1 MALNK
6 FLQTDR
12 ETYPYVFM
20 KNVDIPLK
28 NPGKGVVRGNVYLPK
43 DATPFGSQ
51 TYPVVATY
59 GPYGKDVPYSVFNR
73 SSFDE
78 VNPQHKSAHSAW
90 ETPDPGFWTQRGYIV
105 VRVDET
111 GTGQSPGQLDVLSR
125 ATSETFFDVIEWAA
139 QQEWS
144 TGKVG
149 LLGVS
154 YYAATQWSVAARRP
168 KGLTA
173 IIPWEGFSDY
183 NREAVR
189 HGGILADQFME
200 IWWSRQVLPNQYGT
214 PGRWGDP
221 TLEGDLDSETRA
233 QNLAGLTVNTVRYP
247 FADDDYNKSRVFA
260 IEDVEIPLLSVANW
274 GGILLH
280 LRGNVVGWTRASS
293 RYKFLRFVVGRH
305 DLPFYWEQSAELQ
318 RSFLDCFLKDDDHA
332 GWKTNQPRV
341 YLTLRNK
348 DCDPR
353 NELDQPGRAEADWP
367 IPDTQYTKFFLTPK
381 RTLSTI
387 PAETTGTCS
396 YDALQGDPIQF
407 HYKTSSSLEITGHII
422 AHLTISAS
430 RLTPSD
436 APPSDID
443 IFVTLRKL
451 DKDGN
456 EVFHTGTVG
465 DPVPVVKGWL
475 RVSHRK
481 VDETDPLHRHYLPY
495 RSYSRADVLPVV
507 ENNKYPVDVE
517 MWPTNTVLEAGESLV
532 LEIAGHDTQGVGLF
546 SHQHPEDRAPS
557 TPFNISPST
566 RNWSLRMSTLSAG
579 RAAMSQASAAV
590 ISQGCLVDCTHTS
603 PSNVIRILNSMSM
616 SGLTAVV
623 GHTVNLFNVQLTTF
637 LHLAEPMDPAK
648 PWGPSTQ
655 IPVLF
660 VWSSLHPQDAFHL
673 YQFSQGARARYQG

>member
-6 FLQTDR
+6 FLHTDR

-20 KNVDIPLK
+20 KNVDIPLRTS
-28 NPGKGVVRGNVYLPK
+28 GGGVVRGNVYLPK
-43 DATPFGSQ
+43 DVAPFGSQ

-73 SSFDE
+73 KSFDE

-90 ETPDPGFWTQRGYIV
+90 ETPDPGYWTQRGYIV
-105 VRVDET
+105 LRVDER
-111 GTGQSPGQLDVLSR
+111 GIGQSPGRLDVLSR
-125 ATSETFFDVIEWAA
+125 GTSETFFDVIEWAA

-168 KGLTA
+168 KGLAA

-189 HGGILADQFME
+189 QGGILADQF
-200 IWWSRQVLPNQYGT
+200 IGFWYARQVLPNQYGS

-221 TLEGDLDSETRA
+221 TLEGDLDEETRA
-233 QNLAGLTVNTVRYP
+233 QNLADLVVNTVRYP
-247 FADDDYNKSRVFA
+247 FADDDHNQSRVFA
-260 IEDVEIPLLSVANW
+260 VEDVEVPLLSVANW

-305 DLPFYWEQSAELQ
+305 DLPFYWQESAELQ
-318 RSFLDCFLKDDDHA
+318 QSFFDCFLKDDDHA
-332 GWKTNQPRV
+332 GWKRDQPRV

-348 DCDPR
+348 DCDPK
-353 NELDQPGRAEADWP
+353 NELNQPGRPEMDWP
-367 IPDTQYTKFFLTPK
+367 IQDTQYTKFFLTPK
-381 RTLSTI
+381 RTLSAVD
-387 PAETTGTCS
+387 AEKTATYT

-407 HYKTSSSLEITGHII
+407 HYQTNSPLEITGHIVV
-422 AHLTISAS
+422 HLTISAS
-430 RLTPSD
+430 RLEPDD

-456 EVFHTGTVG
+456 EVFYVGTVG
-465 DPVPVVKGWL
+465 DPTPVVKGWL

-481 VDETDPLHRHYLPY
+481 VDESHPLHRHYLPY

-507 ENNKYPVDVE
+507 EDDRYPVDVE

-557 TPFNISPST
+557 KFAGLNHLQVGRECSWVMLPVIPS
-566 RNWSLRMSTLSAG
+566 R
-579 RAAMSQASAAV
+579 
-590 ISQGCLVDCTHTS
+590 
-603 PSNVIRILNSMSM
+603 
-616 SGLTAVV
+616 
-623 GHTVNLFNVQLTTF
+623 
-637 LHLAEPMDPAK
+637 E
-648 PWGPSTQ
+648 
-655 IPVLF
+655 
-660 VWSSLHPQDAFHL
+660 
-673 YQFSQGARARYQG
+673 